1 MHARALSNL
10 ILAIFALWTAFGP
23 LASAAIAEPSAG
35 VAAIE
40 TTAVPEDESEASVKD
55 AIASA
60 VKAAFRGALAMGLP
74 WVQIAGA
81 YVRPG
86 YVGVKVLATAQPPD
100 RSEGNA
106 ESGDTP
112 EETPAPRPEQIQKYA
127 L

>member
-1 MHARALSNL
+1 MHARALSKSL
-10 ILAIFALWTAFGP
+10 VMIFGVWSLVAP
-23 LASAAIAEPSAG
+23 LSHTAIAQPSAE

-40 TTAVPEDESEASVKD
+40 TTAVLEDESEASVKD
-55 AIASA
+55 AITSA

-86 YVGVKVLATAQPPD
+86 YVGVKVLAPAQPPD
-100 RSEGNA
+100 KSEGDT
-106 ESGDTP
+106 ESGTTP
-112 EETPAPRPEQIQKYA
+112 DETPAPRTEQVQKYE